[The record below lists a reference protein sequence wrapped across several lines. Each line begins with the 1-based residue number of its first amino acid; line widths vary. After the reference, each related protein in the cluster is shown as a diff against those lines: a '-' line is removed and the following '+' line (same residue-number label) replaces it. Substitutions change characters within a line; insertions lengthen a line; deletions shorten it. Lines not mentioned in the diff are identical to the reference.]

1 MHARRYS
8 LPRLLAGLQVG
19 MLGGL
24 AILAWL
30 LGLSLVY
37 LDSPWALFNLFA
49 FPILRHSVWTDA
61 LSWRTIIGIAL
72 HLFSSGVL
80 GMLVGWLVPR
90 PEPGDRISVAAM
102 VFGVLLSL
110 LAYEMLWRRL
120 LPQLST
126 ILPPLPV
133 FLAHGLFGACLSWF
147 PSFFLALDEEE
158 PPPPPAEPLLLEPPS
173 GDE

>member
-1 MHARRYS
+1 
-8 LPRLLAGLQVG
+8 
-19 MLGGL
+19 
-24 AILAWL
+24 
-30 LGLSLVY
+30 
-37 LDSPWALFNLFA
+37 
-49 FPILRHSVWTDA
+49 
-61 LSWRTIIGIAL
+61 
-72 HLFSSGVL
+72 
-80 GMLVGWLVPR
+80 
-90 PEPGDRISVAAM
+90 M